1 VQVLSLDAKFANQ
14 VEPLKTVMVGVP
26 SMDVFMFSLD
36 PLFQLE
42 PGIHWFLQ
50 VSYSVQRVVIAGG
63 NRRWRRSSSEDQ
75 QQQRRRSTNVRLL
88 PLDWPGSSTSSSIG
102 DAG

>member
-1 VQVLSLDAKFANQ
+1 MQVLSLDAKFANQ